1 MSYINI
7 IIKFGFAYLKNNF
20 IEKYNYTSDYD
31 LKIILRSKEIDF
43 TEQIDIP
50 LAATMKIGHC

>member
-7 IIKFGFAYLKNNF
+7 IIKFSFAYLKNCF

-31 LKIILRSKEIDF
+31 LKISLRSKEIGF

-50 LAATMKIGHC
+50 LAARMNKQ